1 MTVENNWQTFLIG
14 GDWKRL
20 KLGQKRRMSLPSF
33 FSFQDIKSLV
43 VVNVDILDNFIA
55 AVVVVAVVAFA
66 AANVVVVIYSPE
78 H

>member
-1 MTVENNWQTFLIG
+1 MADIFNRW
-14 GDWKRL
+14 RL
-20 KLGQKRRMSLPSF
+20 ETSKTWPKKANVIAIF

>member
-20 KLGQKRRMSLPSF
+20 KLGQKGECHCHL

>member
-20 KLGQKRRMSLPSF
+20 KLGQKRRMSLPS